1 MAERLRTEPVYL
13 KMQRMIDVNA
23 ASKVINRCL
32 AGEVVKASA
41 ERAAYV
47 IFNKYT
53 PSLAAMQLQVAEVK
67 SHNMHDINSLLLT
80 SGVDPAMLFDSLDS
94 SITPEKSIASD
105 VALDPPTPDE

>member
-32 AGEVVKASA
+32 AGEAVKASA

-80 SGVDPAMLFDSLDS
+80 SGVDPAMLFDSLDPS
-94 SITPEKSIASD
+94 VVPEKVITPELES
-105 VALDPPTPDE
+105 DPPTPAE